1 MKPPLEGKERSRGKA
16 SLSYPIDE
24 EICYAIRVFLNEMH
38 IVKGKERC
46 QRERVVRKGVG

>member
-1 MKPPLEGKERSRGKA
+1 MKPPLEWKERSRRKA

-24 EICYAIRVFLNEMH
+24 ELCYAIRVFLNEIW

-46 QRERVVRKGVG
+46 QQERVVRQGVG